1 MVKMNKIVIL
11 FTIFILCFTSIIPIQ
26 EKAHPEIRP
35 KNEKFVNFLM
45 NLKNRFFKKDI
56 PKTSIFNP
64 QDIELKDDAFH
75 DADILN
81 YAEWWYFDAIFDN
94 NYSAQIT
101 IYVFSVL
108 NQKFII
114 TGLNIYKDGLNVIS
128 REEYYIFNDLA
139 ISKEIPLIE
148 VDGITF
154 MKGYIDEASGCWTY
168 NLQLY
173 FADASV
179 DLQFIGKS
187 KGWKGDLSI
196 GGWAAI
202 LPKAEV
208 GGIINLFGTEFYVKG
223 IGYHDHNWGM
233 NLFDLIHFG
242 WYWGRINTDNLTIVW
257 FVILNSRF
265 DSDNLCVI
273 SKDEGDYLNID
284 PNDIYFSA
292 KDYNLDLI
300 WVVPYSFNL
309 KVDIEDIYLSIVM
322 NTKSIDS
329 DFKINGHYWRYH
341 INCLGNVII
350 NGEIKSISGIQIAEF
365 MRLR

>member
-1 MVKMNKIVIL
+1 MRI
-11 FTIFILCFTSIIPIQ
+11 
-26 EKAHPEIRP
+26 EIKCLRS
-35 KNEKFVNFLM
+35 LM
-45 NLKNRFFKKDI
+45 
-56 PKTSIFNP
+56 T
-64 QDIELKDDAFH
+64 
-75 DADILN
+75 
-81 YAEWWYFDAIFDN
+81 
-94 NYSAQIT
+94 
-101 IYVFSVL
+101 
-108 NQKFII
+108 
-114 TGLNIYKDGLNVIS
+114 
-128 REEYYIFNDLA
+128 
-139 ISKEIPLIE
+139 
-148 VDGITF
+148 
-154 MKGYIDEASGCWTY
+154 
-168 NLQLY
+168 
-173 FADASV
+173 

-284 PNDIYFSA
+284 PNDIYFNA